1 MKFLGHPLF
10 IVFASTL
17 LVFLAG
23 IWWLLRRQ
31 REKTHREQRASLLR
45 ESEPTVMEFL
55 HEVPPDTI
63 PLDEDGPVSPRAM
76 ALDRKD
82 ATRQTIKRKE
92 TRSGLA
98 VLSELIE
105 KQRTGIASARAT
117 GLDVSLLEKRLKVL
131 TDTHEQYSSALKDL
145 LTGCVDDEKGKGGNQ

>member
-1 MKFLGHPLF
+1 
-10 IVFASTL
+10 
-17 LVFLAG
+17 
-23 IWWLLRRQ
+23 
-31 REKTHREQRASLLR
+31 
-45 ESEPTVMEFL
+45 
-55 HEVPPDTI
+55 
-63 PLDEDGPVSPRAM
+63 M